1 MPLATEVEKYLSID
15 DTLLD
20 KQWSELLIWLEA
32 HFGKQAGIES
42 TLFLIGIQARGRGF
56 EPKLSKKRKQS
67 LIMEGTHC
75 AFETLGLYRRV
86 GKDSNLQNV
95 WERTEVPLP
104 KLPLPE
110 QEKLLRVAIISYFDA
125 IISNSS
131 T

>member
-1 MPLATEVEKYLSID
+1 MASEVEKYLSID
-15 DTLLD
+15 DALLEN
-20 KQWSELLIWLEA
+20 QWGVLLSWLES
-32 HFGKQAGIES
+32 HFEKQAGIE
-42 TLFLIGIQARGRGF
+42 TALFLIGIQSRGRGF
-56 EPKLSKKRKQS
+56 EPKLSKKRKQA

-104 KLPLPE
+104 KLPLPD
-110 QEKLLRVAIISYFDA
+110 QEKLLRIAIISYFDA
-125 IISNSS
+125 IISDSS

>member
-1 MPLATEVEKYLSID
+1 MATEVEKYLSVD

-20 KQWSELLIWLEA
+20 KQWNELLAWLNT

-42 TLFLIGIQARGRGF
+42 TLFLIGIQSRGRGF
-56 EPKLSKKRKQS
+56 EPKLSKKRKQA

-75 AFETLGLYRRV
+75 AFETLGLYKRV

-104 KLPLPE
+104 KLPLSD

-125 IISNSS
+125 IIPDSS